1 MDSKWDKHFC
11 NPVQKPWKSPKSD
24 LAKFPSYSTN
34 SSNLHALYQNCNMN
48 RIFRVEYLLLP
59 GNTQTMIAAYIT
71 ENNIT
76 VHPMKLFLNG
86 AQVVSR
92 GYKEGLK
99 SVFKG
104 VPFVSKATS
113 NQTGPVS
120 LPDTKGFIFY
130 AG

>member
-1 MDSKWDKHFC
+1 
-11 NPVQKPWKSPKSD
+11 
-24 LAKFPSYSTN
+24 
-34 SSNLHALYQNCNMN
+34 MN
-48 RIFRVEYLLLP
+48 HIFRVEYLLLP
-59 GNTQTMIAAYIT
+59 GGIQTMIATHIT

-76 VHPMKLFLNG
+76 LHPMKLFLNG

-104 VPFVSKATS
+104 IPFVSKVTS
-113 NQTGPVS
+113 IQTGQVNP
-120 LPDTKGFIFY
+120 PETKGFIFY